1 MTLEESFKTLKTAF
15 SGKNA
20 EVEKLTKEILSLKS
34 DNEKLSN
41 DLLAVADKINEIS
54 ALTSER
60 DALSAKVEELT
71 KSLATAEKLNIESA
85 TQIESA
91 SEKAAKIVAAA
102 GATPV
107 ELPIEAS
114 EKSGNDVWN
123 QYLEIKDPVE
133 KQKFYNKNRSSILK
147 HFGLK

>member
-20 EVEKLTKEILSLKS
+20 EDEKLTKEILSLKS